1 MALGQSAATNGGYKM
16 NECKHFHGR
25 VVRVSRLKN
34 TANGYPRWSLS
45 LLLGGGA
52 LRRFVTPDYAGW
64 VGGLDWGNMV
74 GVTAHISVGPRKNSR
89 TIYYLG

>member
-16 NECKHFHGR
+16 NESKHFRGL

-34 TANGYPRWSLS
+34 TVNGYPRWSLS
-45 LLLGGGA
+45 LLLGDGA
-52 LRRFVTPDYAGW
+52 LRRFVTPDNAGW
-64 VGGLDWGNMV
+64 VNGLDWENMA
-74 GVTAHISVGPRKNSR
+74 GVTAHITVGPRKNSN